1 MTDHTGRRRYEV
13 RHVTRYSYDDLVE
26 ACYERGFLR
35 PRGTESQVVLA
46 SDLEVTPR
54 PESISDHVDYFGN
67 RSTYL
72 EVRSPHTELVVASRS
87 RVEVEWHLPDR
98 AELDAWTVGE
108 AAAVVLEEMDPVD
121 AADYLMPSSLVRLG
135 RRVRAY
141 AGEILPPDRPLG
153 QALSGLVARIY
164 TDFQY
169 RQGATSVKTTLGE
182 LLDLRSG
189 VCQDFA
195 HLAVGCLRSVGLPAR
210 YVSGYVETSPPPG
223 AEKLEGADASH
234 AWASVLTP
242 GGRWLDLDPT
252 NNHFVDS
259 RYIVTAWGRDF
270 ADVSP
275 LRGVVY
281 TESTSSDLVVEVDVN
296 PLPLVLPQNDR

>member
-1 MTDHTGRRRYEV
+1 MNPQTGKRRYQV

-35 PRGTESQVVLA
+35 PRDTEYQIVLD
-46 SDLEVTPR
+46 SDLAVTPEPGR
-54 PESISDHVDYFGN
+54 ISEHLDYFGN
-67 RSTYL
+67 HSTYL
-72 EVRSPHTELVVASRS
+72 EVRSPYSELVVDCRS
-87 RVEVEWHLPDR
+87 VVEVDWPLPDLPYLNR
-98 AELDAWTVGE
+98 WTVASAAAELARDTDPVE
-108 AAAVVLEEMDPVD
+108 AADF
-121 AADYLMPSSLVRLG
+121 LMPSTLVVLG
-135 RRVRAY
+135 SRVREY
-141 AGEILPPDRPLG
+141 AAAILHPHRPFG
-153 QALSGLVARIY
+153 DALSALVTRIF
-164 TDFQY
+164 TDFDY
-169 RQGATSVKTTLGE
+169 RQGTTSVKTTLGE
-182 LLDLRSG
+182 LLDLRQG

-223 AEKLEGADASH
+223 KEKLQGADASH

-242 GGRWLDLDPT
+242 ASGWVDLDPT
-252 NNHFVDS
+252 NNHFADS

-270 ADVSP
+270 TDVSP

-296 PLPLVLPQNDR
+296 PL